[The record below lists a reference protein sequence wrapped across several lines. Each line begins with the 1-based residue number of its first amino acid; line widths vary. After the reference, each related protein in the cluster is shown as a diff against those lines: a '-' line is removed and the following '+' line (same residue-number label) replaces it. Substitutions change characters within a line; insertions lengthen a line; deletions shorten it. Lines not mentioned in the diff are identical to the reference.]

1 MIKKINIDLYFHREL
16 KHLLFYCLMFSISS
30 NTFSQDPLFTF
41 NVGANGGRTNLTQFK
56 EYADNYNSTLAD
68 YIDKDL
74 GYMRW
79 SAGWSFGLGAHIGG
93 LFLEFENERKYASTY
108 STQTNPA
115 IGTRYFEML
124 NHTKSISIGF
134 NLIEDQESEAFITAG
149 FLFGIDNI
157 TVTTYRKYP
166 SGDFSLGD
174 ENNTSGKYTGNN
186 LTIGLRGDFN
196 MKLMNHLYFC
206 GGLRMFSSAFGFMAK
221 DIRSVQEDK
230 NLVPSW
236 TRGSSLHLGLRYSLN
251 KK

>member
-1 MIKKINIDLYFHREL
+1 MYSHRKCKFKCVLIYFF
-16 KHLLFYCLMFSISS
+16 LLTLNSI
-30 NTFSQDPLFTF
+30 TYGQDPLFTI
-41 NVGANGGRTNLTQFK
+41 NVGGVGGRTNLTKFK

-79 SAGWSFGLGAHIGG
+79 SAGWSFGFGAHIGG
-93 LFLEFENERKYASTY
+93 LFLEFENERKFASTY
-108 STQTNPA
+108 STQINPS
-115 IGTRYFEML
+115 IGTRYFDML
-124 NHTKSISIGF
+124 NHTKSITIGF
-134 NLIEDQESEAFITAG
+134 NLVEDQESEAFMTAG

-157 TVTTYRKYP
+157 TVSTYRKYP

-236 TRGSSLHLGLRYSLN
+236 TKGATLHVGLRYSLN